1 MLTPQL
7 KIIKERLE
15 KMKRYNIDG
24 TESLLAELQQIER
37 LLDEAE
43 EKTSKSLNES
53 RAAIMCRAVTSGPGE
68 YCSCCG
74 KKL

>member
-15 KMKRYNIDG
+15 SMKRYNVDG
-24 TESLLAELQQIER
+24 TEPLFAELQQIEQ
-37 LLDEAE
+37 LLDEVDAKYQ
-43 EKTSKSLNES
+43 KTLHES

-74 KKL
+74 KKF

>member
-15 KMKRYNIDG
+15 NMKRYNVDG
-24 TESLLAELQQIER
+24 TESLFAELQQIER
-37 LLDEAE
+37 LLDEIDDKYQ
-43 EKTSKSLNES
+43 KTLHES
-53 RAAIMCRAVTSGPGE
+53 HAAIMCRSVTSGPGE